1 VTGRSHGPPA
11 AAILAVPLVVG
22 LVLVLFAW
30 PSARLEPRDLPIGV
44 AGPPPAAAAIE
55 QRLSAREGA
64 FDLHRYPGEAAA
76 RQAIRDR
83 EVYGAFAVTPTGVQV
98 LTASAAS
105 TAVAQLLQEAAAQ
118 IRAPGQS
125 APARVVD
132 IVPAPRSSPALPSSV
147 LPLVIAGLLAG
158 VAAFNLAPNAVQRT
172 GLVLAAAAL
181 CGLVGVAIVQGWLDV
196 VSGGW
201 LANAAVL
208 ALTVFAIGAALA
220 GTWALLGVPGAIA
233 TALVMVV
240 IGNPFSGVG
249 SAPELLPEPAG
260 TIGQLMPPGAGGN
273 LLRSTGYFEG
283 AGSTGHVIV
292 LAAWAVAGL
301 ALLAVG
307 SARNARPGP
316 AD

>member
-1 VTGRSHGPPA
+1 MTGRSHGPPT

-44 AGPPPAAAAIE
+44 AGPPAAAAIE

-64 FDLHRYPGEAAA
+64 FDVHRYPGEAAA
-76 RQAIRDR
+76 RRAIRDR
-83 EVYGAFAVTPTGVQV
+83 EVYGAFAVAPTGVRV

-105 TAVAQLLQEAAAQ
+105 TAVAQLLGEAAAR
-118 IRAPGQS
+118 IRAPGQP

-132 IVPAPRSSPALPSSV
+132 VVRAPRSSPALPSSV

-158 VAAFNLAPNAVQRT
+158 AAAFHLAPNAVGRM
-172 GLVLAAAAL
+172 GLLLAAAAL

-220 GTWALLGVPGAIA
+220 GARALLGVPGAIA
-233 TALVMVV
+233 TALVMVA

-273 LLRSTGYFEG
+273 LLRSTGYFDG
-283 AGSTGHVIV
+283 AGGTGHVIV
-292 LAAWAVAGL
+292 LAVWAVAGL

-307 SARNARPGP
+307 SARNVRPGP